1 MNQNIVK
8 GIITSCKFE
17 TKYDINGIA
26 CKDYVLTIDDQ
37 KYTTRIKEGIYLQEG
52 MTVVLQINPG
62 SPAEAIA
69 GFCIKEGYLWGQ
81 RPKSLKKEAAQFE
94 KYDFLEGTILEKRKS
109 TTGSIYMNRSALS
122 NRGSRISYTIVL
134 ESGNDFHV
142 SRDEGEY
149 LQNGMNIA
157 VVLNQKD
164 SVIVLDKGADKFL
177 GLSKPYFIFFLL
189 AIILFNGYMF
199 YSNQITFVNYKVTL
213 IVINIFLG
221 LGFLLSLATFRITSS
236 AKKFLLSKVN
246 K

>member
-26 CKDYVLTIDDQ
+26 CKDYVLTIGGQ
-37 KYTTRIKEGIYLQEG
+37 KYTTRIKEDIYLQED

-62 SPAEAIA
+62 SPAEAVA

-81 RPKSLKKEAAQFE
+81 KPKSLKKEAARFE

-122 NRGSRISYTIVL
+122 NRGSKIAYTIVL

-149 LQNGMNIA
+149 LQAGMNIA

-164 SVIVLDKGADKFL
+164 SVIILDKGADKVL

-189 AIILFNGYMF
+189 AIIVFNGYMY
-199 YSNQITFVNYKVTL
+199 YSNQTHFANFKMVFLVA
-213 IVINIFLG
+213 NIFLG
-221 LGFLLSLATFRITSS
+221 LGFLLSFATFRITGS